1 MSSKLL
7 SPSKKLWTP
16 DATRYAKWF
25 EIARKNPDRVTWVDG
40 IPVPD
45 ISGAVPPTVYGTF
58 VTKAGIAVETTSGV
72 PVAANPTKMIP
83 TLKPVVKDNI
93 NWYADASYRGIA
105 AKTFG
110 HYQLQGLGEV
120 ELNGPFYPD
129 VSGYS
134 LLGSFGQDVVTA
146 APTST
151 TTTGAS
157 NNAGVSVLAITS
169 GVGFVN
175 GAAILIGTGA
185 TQEGNL
191 IVSGGGTASLTL
203 AGPLRFTHAAAE
215 AVAGATMHQFA
226 MNAATTPP
234 KTFTIWDYYGVDW
247 RQYTFC
253 SVEETAFKWAA
264 NTEATYQ
271 SKMKSWLSTI
281 PTTPT
286 PPAYT
291 TVPPFMGWQ
300 SGFLL
305 NSVAQ
310 TNLEELEFSC
320 KRTLVP
326 VPGPTNS
333 QNPASIFAA
342 ELAVTGRCL
351 LQMSTEAEYNQF
363 RSALGQSLK
372 FALFGP
378 QVGIVGAAGATGM
391 LLQLSQPVYTLG
403 QIMRAKEYVEVE
415 LTFEAD
421 YNAAD
426 AGPGTVFLTNALAAY
441 T

>member
-1 MSSKLL
+1 MSSLL
-7 SPSKKLWTP
+7 TPSRKLWTP
-16 DATRYAKWF
+16 KAERYAKWF
-25 EIARKNPDRVTWVDG
+25 EIARRNPDRVTWVDG
-40 IPVPD
+40 IPVPN
-45 ISGAVPPTVYGTF
+45 IAGGVPPTVYGTF
-58 VTKAGIAVETTSGV
+58 VTKAGIAVEATSGV
-72 PVAANPTKMIP
+72 PPAANPSRMIP
-83 TLKPVVKDNI
+83 TLKPIVKDNI
-93 NWYADASYRGIA
+93 NWYADASYRGVS

-129 VSGYS
+129 ASGYS
-134 LLGSFGQDVVTA
+134 LLGSFGQDVVTV

-151 TTTGAS
+151 TLTGAG
-157 NNAGVSVLAITS
+157 NVAGVSTITVTS

-175 GAAILIGTGA
+175 GAAILIGAGA

-191 IVSGGGTASLTL
+191 IISGGGTASLVL

-215 AVAGATMHQFA
+215 AVAGATLHQFA
-226 MNAATTPP
+226 MNNPTTPP
-234 KTFTIWDYYGVDW
+234 KTFTVWDYYGVDW

-253 SVEETAFKWAA
+253 TVEETAFKWMA

-286 PPAYT
+286 APAYS

-300 SGFLL
+300 SGFFL
-305 NSVAQ
+305 NGAAQ
-310 TNLEELEFSC
+310 TNLEELEFAC

-342 ELAVTGRCL
+342 ELAVTGRAL

-363 RSALGQSLK
+363 RSGLGQSLK

-391 LLQLSQPVYTLG
+391 LLQLSQPAYTLG
-403 QIMRAKEYVEVE
+403 QIMRSKEYVECE
-415 LTFEAD
+415 LTWEAD
-421 YNAAD
+421 YNATD
-426 AGPGTVFLTNALAAY
+426 AGPGTVFLTNAYATY